1 MSSWR
6 VCGLFANDRLP
17 FDPPPIH
24 SQFEVFQCWDWPG
37 WKEEFKIYMSKM
49 SCLVNFQSSFKDIL
63 SASQTNRVLVPH
75 CCPHDV
81 LITITPI
88 LAKQSNHY
96 VMLMARKSASAFR
109 NEKAIPRVHTVL
121 GLNWSPRCENCILIA
136 KRACTFS
143 HHQYNI
149 MVCPVTSK

>member
-1 MSSWR
+1 MLLSFLGTTLENFYTP
-6 VCGLFANDRLP
+6 GLL
-17 FDPPPIH
+17 
-24 SQFEVFQCWDWPG
+24 WPG

-63 SASQTNRVLVPH
+63 NASQTKRVLVPH

-96 VMLMARKSASAFR
+96 VMLMARKSASALR
-109 NEKAIPRVHTVL
+109 DEKAIPRVH
-121 GLNWSPRCENCILIA
+121 
-136 KRACTFS
+136 CTYS
-143 HHQYNI
+143 
-149 MVCPVTSK
+149 TRLKLKS